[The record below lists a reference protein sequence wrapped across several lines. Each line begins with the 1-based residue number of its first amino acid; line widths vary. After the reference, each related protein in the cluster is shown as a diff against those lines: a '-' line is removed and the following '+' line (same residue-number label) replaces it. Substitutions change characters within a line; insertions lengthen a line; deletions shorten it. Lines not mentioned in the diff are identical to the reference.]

1 MAGGGAVVVFWA
13 TLASGGCATVARGS
27 STDGVFVD
35 SSPPGATI
43 FVNRELAGTT
53 PRLVPMPRDH
63 TIEIRCSL
71 AGYRDAVE
79 SVRRE
84 VAPAAGFDNPV
95 FAVVDELTGAAY
107 PLAERKIFVE
117 LTPMTST
124 SGPSK

>member
-1 MAGGGAVVVFWA
+1 M
-13 TLASGGCATVARGS
+13 TRGS
-27 STDGVFVD
+27 SNDRIFVD

-53 PRLVPMPRDH
+53 PRLVPIPRDH
-63 TIEIRCSL
+63 AIEIRCSL

-79 SVRRE
+79 TVRRE
-84 VAPAAGFDNPV
+84 VAPATAFDNPA
-95 FAVVDELTGAAY
+95 FAFVDELTGAAY

-124 SGPSK
+124 SGPPK

>member
-1 MAGGGAVVVFWA
+1 MAH
-13 TLASGGCATVARGS
+13 GS
-27 STDGVFVD
+27 SDDRVFVD

-79 SVRRE
+79 TVRRE
-84 VAPAAGFDNPV
+84 VAPAVAFDNAA
-95 FAVVDELTGAAY
+95 FAVVDEVTGAAY
-107 PLAERKIFVE
+107 PLAERKVFVE
-117 LTPMTST
+117 LTPMTSK
-124 SGPSK
+124 SGPQK